1 VSRLATLRE
10 TVVPSILRGK
20 AVGSSEGRLGELPR
34 VRRWALAA
42 SLVWTVVVLGYAVG
56 FLAVSSQAQTRGMVM
71 LDGLFALLTLVL
83 PLLLVWLAAWLA
95 EELARQRAAVAA
107 LIELAAPLVGEL
119 AATRRTLASHAPVD
133 ADALGAVASG
143 QRRLQ
148 STLDALLP
156 GAPSEPTP
164 QPQHAPEPLP
174 APAPRPKR
182 VATPAPAPPPDQPSL
197 PLLSDTNDPARPDW
211 AHLVRALDF
220 PRDAQDFEGF
230 RALQA
235 VLRYRPLAQML
246 QAAEDVLTLLSQE
259 GVYMD
264 DVAVEPVDPA
274 AWRRFMA
281 GTRGASV
288 AAVGAIRDAQ
298 TLELAR
304 GLLKSDPIFRDTALF
319 FQRRFDRVLVDFAR
333 EAGDDQIAE
342 LANTRSGRAFMLLA
356 RLSGSFA

>member
-1 VSRLATLRE
+1 
-10 TVVPSILRGK
+10 
-20 AVGSSEGRLGELPR
+20 
-34 VRRWALAA
+34 
-42 SLVWTVVVLGYAVG
+42 
-56 FLAVSSQAQTRGMVM
+56 MVM
-71 LDGLFALLTLVL
+71 LEGLFALLTLVL
-83 PLLLVWLAAWLA
+83 PLLLVWLAVWLA

-107 LIELAAPLVGEL
+107 LIELAAPLIGEL
-119 AATRRTLASHAPVD
+119 GATRRTLASHAPVD

-148 STLDALLP
+148 ATLDALLQ
-156 GAPSEPTP
+156 GA
-164 QPQHAPEPLP
+164 APEPAPQPEPQPIAAP
-174 APAPRPKR
+174 APAARPRPVT
-182 VATPAPAPPPDQPSL
+182 VARQAPPSDQPSL
-197 PLLSDTNDPARPDW
+197 PLLGGTDDPARPDW

-264 DVAVEPVDPA
+264 EVVMEPVEPA

-281 GTRGASV
+281 GSRGRSV
-288 AAVGAIRDAQ
+288 AAVGGIRDPQ

-333 EAGDDQIAE
+333 EADDDQIAE
-342 LANTRSGRAFMLLA
+342 LATTRSGRAFMLLA
-356 RLSGSFA
+356 RLSGSFG